1 MIIKSFEL
9 KKNSHNIN
17 KNNFFLVYGENI
29 GLKKD
34 VKQFIVSELNQKGG
48 DIEISSFYEN
58 EILQM
63 RSSRTR
69 SLFFLNQGEILH
81 QYFLAL
87 LDGTQVQH

>member
-58 EILQM
+58 EILDNEDVFFD
-63 RSSRTR
+63 SIYSG
-69 SLFFLNQGEILH
+69 SLFSQKKNYNYYWNIR
-81 QYFLAL
+81 
-87 LDGTQVQH
+87 